1 MKAILK
7 YRNHPSIVAIR
18 NQFKKR
24 ASFSFTEVDKK
35 EAEHWILNQD
45 VNKISQSSDIA
56 RKIAMENT
64 YIFSD
69 LLYAN
74 FIS

>member
-7 YRNHPSIVAIR
+7 YRNHPSIVVIR

-35 EAEHWILNQD
+35 EAEHWILN
-45 VNKISQSSDIA
+45 
-56 RKIAMENT
+56 
-64 YIFSD
+64 
-69 LLYAN
+69 
-74 FIS
+74 

>member
-1 MKAILK
+1 MIFFFSNIAKNIDITRYPNKEFFFVNIKDSTMKAILK

-35 EAEHWILNQD
+35 EAEHWILN
-45 VNKISQSSDIA
+45 
-56 RKIAMENT
+56 
-64 YIFSD
+64 
-69 LLYAN
+69 
-74 FIS
+74 

>member
-1 MKAILK
+1 MIFFSNIAKNIDITRYPNKEFFFVNIKDSTMKAILK

-35 EAEHWILNQD
+35 EAEHWILN
-45 VNKISQSSDIA
+45 
-56 RKIAMENT
+56 
-64 YIFSD
+64 
-69 LLYAN
+69 
-74 FIS
+74 